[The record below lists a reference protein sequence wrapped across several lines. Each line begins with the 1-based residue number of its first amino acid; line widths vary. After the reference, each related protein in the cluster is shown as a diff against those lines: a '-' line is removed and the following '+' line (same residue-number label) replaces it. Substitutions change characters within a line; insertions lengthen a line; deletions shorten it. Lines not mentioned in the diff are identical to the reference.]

1 MLCSPIGKAPMND
14 VPVSTRRIRSL
25 VTADGRVEVS
35 LEDVAIPDLRDGQVL
50 VRVEAA
56 PLNPSDIA
64 VLLAGADVTRAERTG
79 DVLSIP
85 IPTGA
90 DNLVAAR
97 VDQPTMVG
105 NEGAGV
111 VVAAG
116 AGAEGLLGT
125 TVGFLAGGAYAGY
138 RVAQAAM
145 CVPLP
150 EGTDPR
156 DGASCFVNPL
166 TALGMVETMRR
177 EGHTALVHTAAA
189 SNLGQMLTKI
199 CLEESIPLVNVVR
212 RPEQAELLRALGAE
226 HVVVTSAATCSADL
240 TAAIAATGA
249 TLAFDAI
256 GGGEMASELL
266 MAMESALLA
275 SGTPTTG
282 GYGTSVHKQV
292 YIYGALDVG
301 PIIVNRR
308 FGFTWGVGG
317 WLLTPFLGT
326 LSLEDHVRLRSRVA
340 AGLTTTFASSYSDEV
355 SLEGLLDPET
365 VRAFARQATGSKYL
379 VRPQS

>member
-1 MLCSPIGKAPMND
+1 MSDLPE
-14 VPVSTRRIRSL
+14 THRRIRSL
-25 VTADGRVEVS
+25 VTAEGRVEVS
-35 LEDVAIPDLRDGQVL
+35 LEVVPVPDLRDGQVL

-64 VLLAGADVTRAERTG
+64 VLLAGADVNRAAVTG
-79 DVLSIP
+79 GVLSAP

-97 VDQPTMVG
+97 IDQATIVG
-105 NEGAGV
+105 NEGSGV

-116 AGAEGLLGT
+116 AGAEGLLGA
-125 TVGFLAGGAYAGY
+125 TVGFLAGGTYAEY

-145 CVPLP
+145 CLPLP

-156 DGASCFVNPL
+156 NGASCFVNPL

-199 CLEESIPLVNVVR
+199 CLEEGIGLVNVVR
-212 RPEQAELLRALGAE
+212 REEQAALLRALGAE
-226 HVVVTSAATCSADL
+226 HVVVTSSATCTADL
-240 TAAIAATGA
+240 TEAIGATGA

-256 GGGEMASELL
+256 GGGETASELL
-266 MAMESALLA
+266 MAMETALLA
-275 SGTPTTG
+275 TGTPTTG

-301 PIIVNRR
+301 PIVLNRR

-317 WLLTPFLGT
+317 WLLTPFLST
-326 LSLEDHVRLRSRVA
+326 LALEDHLRLRARVTD
-340 AGLTTTFASSYSDEV
+340 GLTTTFASSYSDEI
-355 SLEGLLDPET
+355 SLDGLLDPDT

-379 VRPQS
+379 VRPQT